1 MIASR
6 EGHTVISYAAN
17 INALEYLK
25 FLLHFKVPSKES
37 TAARSY
43 YALGSSDRDF
53 SRWINCEGHYDVT
66 GLHSETMPTM
76 YGDDRPVKLDNFDE
90 LVKRLRTYSDIRTS
104 KPIKSPEKQI
114 EPQKLDQCLISF
126 CDTMVAMPMKE
137 HTCSKIL
144 NISPLNEL
152 VEAYGERFF
161 GAAVGLLM
169 YHVLYMVGL
178 SAYTLCTMSYYLP
191 YEPDINVVKS
201 PV

>member
-1 MIASR
+1 
-6 EGHTVISYAAN
+6 
-17 INALEYLK
+17 
-25 FLLHFKVPSKES
+25 
-37 TAARSY
+37 
-43 YALGSSDRDF
+43 
-53 SRWINCEGHYDVT
+53 
-66 GLHSETMPTM
+66 
-76 YGDDRPVKLDNFDE
+76 
-90 LVKRLRTYSDIRTS
+90 
-104 KPIKSPEKQI
+104 
-114 EPQKLDQCLISF
+114 
-126 CDTMVAMPMKE
+126 MVDMPMKE